1 MIDKIESQIYPGPGV
16 CQTHM
21 IERQWDIGQSWK
33 VGEGVKKLGRWVWR
47 GETQST
53 VG

>member
-1 MIDKIESQIYPGPGV
+1 MIDEIESQIYPGPGV
-16 CQTHM
+16 CQMHM
-21 IERQWDIGQSWK
+21 TERQWDIGQSWK
-33 VGEGVKKLGRWVWR
+33 VGEGVKKLGRWVGR